1 MSSLL
6 LRPWRPGDA
15 ADLCLLYQSSPDL
28 GTQFNQALP
37 DQNSAERFIQTSL
50 TFDPDVACNF
60 AIELNGMAV
69 GNVGISNINRRHL
82 SAWVYYWLS
91 SDARGQ
97 GLATR
102 AAATLSSW
110 AMEDLGI
117 FRLELGHR
125 INNPASCKVA
135 LGSGFLA
142 EGVERSKLQ
151 YGDERY
157 DVETHARLRTDPT
170 PAVELLP
177 VQLY

>member
-1 MSSLL
+1 MISLL
-6 LRPWRPGDA
+6 LRPWRPSDA

-69 GNVGISNINRRHL
+69 GNVGTS
-82 SAWVYYWLS
+82 
-91 SDARGQ
+91 
-97 GLATR
+97 
-102 AAATLSSW
+102 
-110 AMEDLGI
+110 
-117 FRLELGHR
+117 
-125 INNPASCKVA
+125 NPASCKVA